1 MWFYIRMM
9 TISWV
14 DQIANEEVLQRAGT
28 ERKIMN
34 TIRKRQL
41 EFSALVMRKEGLEE
55 PILTGRI
62 NGTRSR
68 GRRPWTYLESLSK
81 WMPKQKYETSSK
93 TEVARLKIL
102 RTAKDMELW
111 RSMVANISR
120 EYGT

>member
-1 MWFYIRMM
+1 
-9 TISWV
+9 
-14 DQIANEEVLQRAGT
+14 
-28 ERKIMN
+28 
-34 TIRKRQL
+34 
-41 EFSALVMRKEGLEE
+41 MRKEGLEE